1 MPQIELQNVTK
12 YYVNEKKR
20 FAAVND
26 VSLSI
31 RQGEFV
37 FLIGSSGAGKTT
49 LLRLIANQIAPDEG
63 KIWMDDL
70 EISRIKAWQRPFYR
84 RTIGQVWQDSGLIR
98 KKTIAENLEIVQ
110 RAMGVKAKVIPEN
123 TQKALALVGMRANER
138 RYPAELSGGQ
148 IKLVELARA
157 VICNPPVL
165 LVDEITAN
173 LDHDTGWDI
182 MTILSEINRCG
193 TTVIM
198 ATHARDF
205 VNIMRRRVITLV
217 AGRIAADAEKGK
229 YGE

>member
-12 YYVNEKKR
+12 YYINEKKR

-49 LLRLIANQIAPDEG
+49 LLRLIANQIVPDEG

-70 EISRIKAWQRPFYR
+70 EISRIKAWRRPFYR

-138 RYPAELSGGQ
+138 RYPAELSGGR
-148 IKLVELARA
+148 L
-157 VICNPPVL
+157 NL
-165 LVDEITAN
+165 LN
-173 LDHDTGWDI
+173 WHGP
-182 MTILSEINRCG
+182 
-193 TTVIM
+193 
-198 ATHARDF
+198 
-205 VNIMRRRVITLV
+205 
-217 AGRIAADAEKGK
+217 
-229 YGE
+229 